1 MIRLLK
7 SLRFGTVKRSKYRPV
22 LYLVLAIIACGLV
35 AFPATAQEILQ
46 TTFDSMQETQ
56 VWWDQLWKDTFDPT
70 NLSSNVS
77 MYTFATAVRFIL
89 AIGMIFWLFQYG
101 QKMAESRGMAQYIGI
116 NTQFLIPVV
125 MVAIFLSGQG
135 FYSRLLAYGM
145 RDIVNSWSNGA
156 MEMQIAGHQLRTALA
171 DQLVTQDAKDVIT
184 RQGQMC
190 LQMPQPA
197 VWLPSPTRPPNDPNN
212 PLTDQQR
219 QAYDYLEC
227 VQKLAQLAERKQQ
240 EALNETCSSIPGVR
254 GSCAFLLKYTRKTVA
269 SIAEINKTEFQKR
282 TSGNIGEML
291 SPSYGLADLVGGAIG
306 TAGYS
311 TVLNFTQWM
320 WTSFLELA
328 MWLSA
333 LFAPVFIAASII
345 PGRQNLFTT
354 WLIVFLT
361 IGMAKLA
368 YVFVLG
374 VVAAQLSSQTTILAS
389 DLRFPMAL
397 GLFAPGVSLA
407 VVTSG
412 GLAAASSFR
421 SQSTAVVGAAAGVV
435 TSAVATVGYS
445 MSRYADRRR

>member
-1 MIRLLK
+1 MTGILQHLRFRLLK
-7 SLRFGTVKRSKYRPV
+7 RSTYRPV
-22 LYLVLAIIACGLV
+22 LYLILAIIACGLV
-35 AFPATAQEILQ
+35 AFPAAAQEILQ
-46 TTFDSMQETQ
+46 TTFDSMKETQ
-56 VWWDQLWKDTFDPT
+56 AWWDQLWKDTFDPT

-89 AIGMIFWLFQYG
+89 AIGIIFWLFQYG

-116 NTQFLIPVV
+116 NTQFLVPVV
-125 MVAIFLSGQG
+125 LVAIFLSGQG

-171 DQLVTQDAKDVIT
+171 DQLVTQDAKDEIT

-190 LQMPQPA
+190 MQMPQPA
-197 VWLPSPTRPPNDPNN
+197 VSLSSPTRPPLDPNN

-227 VQKLAQLAERKQQ
+227 IQKLEQLAERKQQ
-240 EALNETCSSIPGVR
+240 EALNKTCSPIPGVR
-254 GSCAFLLKYTRKTVA
+254 GTCDFLLKYTRKTAVSIREVA
-269 SIAEINKTEFQKR
+269 VDETLKLTKGKPPNYTR
-282 TSGNIGEML
+282 
-291 SPSYGLADLVGGAIG
+291 GLADIIGGAIG

-311 TVLNFTQWM
+311 TVLNFTQWL

-354 WLIVFLT
+354 WLIGFLT

-374 VVAAQLSSQTTILAS
+374 VVAAQLSSQTTLLAS

-397 GLFAPGVSLA
+397 GIFAPAVSLA
-407 VVTSG
+407 VVTGG
-412 GLAAASSFR
+412 GLAAAMSFR

-445 MSRYADRRR
+445 MTRYADRRR